1 MKLYFTPG
9 ACSLAPH
16 IALRELGI
24 SCELQK
30 VDLATHRTD
39 TGEDYYTI
47 NPKGYVPAIT
57 LDNGE
62 LLTEVAVVLQYLADQ
77 KPASG
82 LSPRSGTMDH
92 YRLIE
97 WLNFITS
104 EIHKQ
109 FGPMFNPKITPEW
122 KQNQMNA
129 LGRRFDYLST
139 HLNNRNFLLGDSFTI
154 ADAYLFT
161 VLSWSGYLNMDL
173 GKWPR
178 IKDYIARVAARPAVK
193 EAMREE
199 GLIK

>member
-9 ACSLAPH
+9 ACSMAPH
-16 IALRELGI
+16 IALREAGLAY
-24 SCELQK
+24 ELQK
-30 VDLATHRTD
+30 VDLSKHQTD
-39 TGEDYYTI
+39 TGEDYYKI
-47 NPKGYVPAIT
+47 NPKGYVPALR

-62 LLTEVAVVLQYLADQ
+62 LLTEVAAILQYVADQ

-82 LSPRSGTMDH
+82 LSPTAGTMEH

-97 WLNFITS
+97 WLNFIAS

-122 KQNQMNA
+122 RQNQLNA
-129 LGRRFDYLST
+129 LSRRFDYLSER
-139 HLNNRNFLLGDSFTI
+139 LAGNQYLFGGKFTI

-161 VLSWSGYLNMDL
+161 VLNWTGFLDIDL
-173 GKWPR
+173 GKWPKL
-178 IKDYIARVAARPAVK
+178 KDYMARIAARPAVK

-199 GLIK
+199 GLVK

>member
-9 ACSLAPH
+9 ACSMAPH
-16 IALRELGI
+16 ITLREAGLAY
-24 SCELQK
+24 ELQK
-30 VDLATHRTD
+30 VDLSKHQTD
-39 TGEDYYTI
+39 AGEDYYKI
-47 NPKGYVPAIT
+47 NPKGYVPALR

-62 LLTEVAVVLQYLADQ
+62 LLTEVAAILQYVADQ

-82 LSPRSGTMDH
+82 LSPSAGTMEH

-97 WLNFITS
+97 WLNFIAS

-122 KQNQMNA
+122 KQNQLNA
-129 LGRRFDYLST
+129 LSRRFDYLSER
-139 HLNNRNFLLGDSFTI
+139 LAGNQYLFGGKFTI

-161 VLSWSGYLNMDL
+161 VLNWTGFLDIDL
-173 GKWPR
+173 GKWPKL
-178 IKDYIARVAARPAVK
+178 KDYMARIAARPAVK
-193 EAMREE
+193 EAMMEE

>member
-9 ACSLAPH
+9 ACSMAPH
-16 IALRELGI
+16 IALREAGLAY
-24 SCELQK
+24 ELQK
-30 VDLATHRTD
+30 VDLSKHQTD
-39 TGEDYYTI
+39 TGEDYYKI
-47 NPKGYVPAIT
+47 NPKGYVPALR

-62 LLTEVAVVLQYLADQ
+62 LLTEVAAILQYVADQ

-82 LSPRSGTMDH
+82 LSPTAGTMEH

-97 WLNFITS
+97 WLNFIAS

-122 KQNQMNA
+122 RQNQLNA
-129 LGRRFDYLST
+129 LSRRFDYLSER
-139 HLNNRNFLLGDSFTI
+139 LAGNQYLFGGKFTI

-161 VLSWSGYLNMDL
+161 VLNWTGFLDIDL
-173 GKWPR
+173 GKWPKL
-178 IKDYIARVAARPAVK
+178 KDYMARIAARPAVK
-193 EAMREE
+193 EAMIEE

>member
-9 ACSLAPH
+9 ACSMAPH
-16 IALRELGI
+16 IALREAGLAY
-24 SCELQK
+24 ELQK
-30 VDLATHRTD
+30 VDLSKHQTD
-39 TGEDYYTI
+39 AGEDYYKI
-47 NPKGYVPAIT
+47 NPKGYVPALR

-62 LLTEVAVVLQYLADQ
+62 LLTEVAAILQYVADQ

-82 LSPRSGTMDH
+82 LSPSAGTMEH

-97 WLNFITS
+97 WLNFIAS

-122 KQNQMNA
+122 KQNQLNA
-129 LGRRFDYLST
+129 LSRRFDYLSER
-139 HLNNRNFLLGDSFTI
+139 LAGNQYLFGGKFTI

-161 VLSWSGYLNMDL
+161 VLNWTGFLDIDL
-173 GKWPR
+173 GKWPKL
-178 IKDYIARVAARPAVK
+178 KDYMARIAARPAVK
-193 EAMREE
+193 EAMIEE